1 VSARGGIT
9 QPDLALLL
17 LRLLVGASLVAFHGW
32 AKITG
37 GPERWE
43 GIGGAMGNLGITFLP
58 VVWGFLAAFSE
69 SVAAALVALGILAR
83 PAAAMVAFTMLVA
96 AVHHLSLP
104 AGEPGSGWK
113 AASHALEL
121 CTVYT
126 ALLITGPGRYRVLF
140 GR

>member
-1 VSARGGIT
+1 MTARGGVN

-17 LRLLVGASLVAFHGW
+17 LRLVVGGSLAAFHGW

-43 GIGGAMGNLGITFLP
+43 GIGDAMGNLGVTFLP
-58 VVWGFLAAFSE
+58 VFWGFMGAFSE
-69 SVAAALVALGILAR
+69 SVAAALVALGILFR
-83 PAAAMVAFTMLVA
+83 PAAGLCAFTMLVA

-121 CTVYT
+121 CGVFT
-126 ALLITGPGRYRVLF
+126 ALLITGPGRYRVMF